1 MNDLFLQSFQ
11 NLKIQD
17 ESNDIDPSD
26 LYNLDQSI
34 DLQDLIDPYYID
46 PNDLYNLDQTIDLSD
61 LFENEM
67 TGGVID
73 FYTLKSIKTKRNE
86 NFKCDSAVALTK

>member
-1 MNDLFLQSFQ
+1 MLFKKIKKNVFFYYFLDKKKKEKKRMNDLFLQSFQ

-34 DLQDLIDPYYID
+34 DLQDLIDP
-46 PNDLYNLDQTIDLSD
+46 
-61 LFENEM
+61 
-67 TGGVID
+67 
-73 FYTLKSIKTKRNE
+73 
-86 NFKCDSAVALTK
+86 